1 MLSAGVAQAQT
12 ADAILFNGKIVT
24 LDGPS
29 AVVQALAIRD
39 GRVLAAGENEKIEKL
54 ADVHTKRVD
63 LGGRTVIPGL
73 IDSHIHAIRAGLT
86 FATTLDWT
94 GIATIK
100 NALET
105 IRQAAHGSPPG
116 HWIAVVGD
124 WNKSQFAERRAPTPQ
139 ELAQAAPDN
148 PVYVQH
154 LYDFAVLNPAATKAL
169 GITAQSKVP
178 PAGKI
183 VLDAEGRPTGVIEAG
198 GNVPTLARLYGRLP
212 KATFAE
218 EVKGTRAFFRTLNR
232 FGVTGIIDEGGG
244 GLFPA
249 NYQPLF
255 TVWRNGD
262 LTLRVRFDL
271 MSQHR
276 GKEFADL
283 KDLTQMLPPRFGD
296 DKLRF
301 LGLGEVPIWGMHD
314 GSLNVLKP
322 FNPSAEAKQHLLE
335 LASWAAQ
342 HAYTVH
348 IHASSDHS
356 ASQILDIFEQ
366 INKTTPIAKL
376 RWQIAHIEDASD
388 DTLRRMKAL
397 GMGWAVQDRLYYG
410 GEYIKSHGE
419 KTLRRAPPIVTAM
432 RMGLVVSGGTDAIA
446 VSPYNPF
453 LSLYWELTG
462 KTVSGAATRAAAEI
476 PSRVDALQT
485 YTINGAWMSFEE
497 GDRGS
502 LAPGKLADLAVL
514 DRDYLSVPVEDVAKT
529 QSLLT
534 LVGGHAVYA
543 AGPFA
548 ALEKKL

>member
-1 MLSAGVAQAQT
+1 
-12 ADAILFNGKIVT
+12 
-24 LDGPS
+24 
-29 AVVQALAIRD
+29 
-39 GRVLAAGENEKIEKL
+39 
-54 ADVHTKRVD
+54 
-63 LGGRTVIPGL
+63 
-73 IDSHIHAIRAGLT
+73 
-86 FATTLDWT
+86 
-94 GIATIK
+94 
-100 NALET
+100 
-105 IRQAAHGSPPG
+105 
-116 HWIAVVGD
+116 
-124 WNKSQFAERRAPTPQ
+124 
-139 ELAQAAPDN
+139 
-148 PVYVQH
+148 
-154 LYDFAVLNPAATKAL
+154 
-169 GITAQSKVP
+169 
-178 PAGKI
+178 
-183 VLDAEGRPTGVIEAG
+183 
-198 GNVPTLARLYGRLP
+198 
-212 KATFAE
+212 
-218 EVKGTRAFFRTLNR
+218 
-232 FGVTGIIDEGGG
+232 
-244 GLFPA
+244 
-249 NYQPLF
+249 
-255 TVWRNGD
+255 
-262 LTLRVRFDL
+262 LRVRFDL